1 MGWTNLT
8 DVAVLRIALTGSSS
22 PVPLLSTQVIVQAS
36 TIVGD
41 VHFCSPIFTATVSG
55 ACNKQASNK
64 LETETR
70 FSSKQASLSS
80 RVKEIY

>member
-22 PVPLLSTQVIVQAS
+22 PVPLLSTHVIVQAS

-41 VHFCSPIFTATVSG
+41 AHSCSPIFTATVNG
-55 ACNKQASNK
+55 ACNKQA
-64 LETETR
+64 R
-70 FSSKQASLSS
+70 
-80 RVKEIY
+80 Y